1 MPAQK
6 RSHDASEDD
15 PMESNQ
21 EDSHEQPGDEEG
33 TSYFGQYPNTN
44 AKFRPT
50 LTECSSSC
58 SLFCFVY
65 FFLILVW
72 LFMEFSWVP
81 SSFSESDRSP
91 SSSSG
96 DKDEFIIVKLA
107 EIRKEVQCPIC
118 LGLPPCFTFTYEDAR
133 LGCSCGWVYCN
144 SYKLLLE
151 FSSHSI
157 CICWGSVF
165 SAQSIQN
172 ATGIIRKTRTVMECL
187 HRFCRECIDKSMRLG
202 NNECPACRTH
212 CASRRSL
219 RDDPNYD
226 ALISALYPDI
236 DKYEEEELAFHEEEK
251 ARNKQIQATIA
262 QTLRRQSEALGRKK
276 TNAKSTAA
284 AFVRRSQ
291 GSYRNLRGRRNS
303 RTAAENQES
312 DDNEDA
318 NGNDGSKD
326 SSSADER
333 TEHRPKR
340 SKRWGGGRYS
350 QSSSAAAGADGGGDE
365 NDSEVNREIIG
376 ASYSFVGSSER
387 LAWGKGG
394 MRSHTRHGSN
404 TSGNGKNTRNIRLSK
419 LGDYLRNSEESND
432 ELDIHL
438 VLVSIDEDKIPSL
451 QRPYLCCRP
460 TLSVRH
466 LSEYVALQTAL
477 KADEVEIYLAK
488 QHDEKFDPS
497 ILAKISVLKSNISE
511 SKEKLQVLREEE
523 TLAELKIHS
532 FTCGYMLLA
541 YQKKWSSKWQ
551 S

>member
-15 PMESNQ
+15 PMEN
-21 EDSHEQPGDEEG
+21 DHDDGHEQLEDEE
-33 TSYFGQYPNTN
+33 
-44 AKFRPT
+44 
-50 LTECSSSC
+50 
-58 SLFCFVY
+58 
-65 FFLILVW
+65 
-72 LFMEFSWVP
+72 
-81 SSFSESDRSP
+81 ESDRSP
-91 SSSSG
+91 SSSNG
-96 DKDEFIIVKLA
+96 DKDEFIVVKLA

-118 LGLPPCFTFTYEDAR
+118 L
-133 LGCSCGWVYCN
+133 
-144 SYKLLLE
+144 
-151 FSSHSI
+151 
-157 CICWGSVF
+157 
-165 SAQSIQN
+165 
-172 ATGIIRKTRTVMECL
+172 GIIRKTRTVMECL

-226 ALISALYPDI
+226 ALIAALYPDI
-236 DKYEEEELAFHEEEK
+236 DKYEEQELAFHEEER
-251 ARNKQIQATIA
+251 ARNKEIQALIA

-303 RTAAENQES
+303 RNAAENQES

-340 SKRWGGGRYS
+340 AKRWGGGRYS
-350 QSSSAAAGADGGGDE
+350 QPSSTAAGADGGGDE
-365 NDSEVNREIIG
+365 NDSEANREIIG
-376 ASYSFVGSSER
+376 ASYVFVGSSER

-404 TSGNGKNTRNIRLSK
+404 TGGNGKNSRNSRLSK
-419 LGDYLRNSEESND
+419 LGDYLRNADENND
-432 ELDIHL
+432 EFDIHL
-438 VLVSIDEDKIPSL
+438 MLVSTDEEKIPSL

-466 LSEYVALQTAL
+466 LSEYVAQQTAL
-477 KADEVEIYLAK
+477 QADEVEIYLVK
-488 QHDEKFDPS
+488 QLDERLNPS
-497 ILAKISVLKSNISE
+497 TLADIPNLKSGVLE
-511 SKEKLQVLREEE
+511 SKEKLEALREEE
-523 TLAELKIHS
+523 TLAELKTNS
-532 FTCGYMLLA
+532 FSCGYLLLA